1 MYASLDF
8 LRLRARRYLVNVE
21 LCCWLVALS
30 QNASWYRFFSTSFAL
45 LATFVPSKY
54 FVSTNLEYHP
64 EAAVLKKSRSEYMQ
78 KIYRRKPLLCNF
90 IEITLWH
97 GCSPVNLLHIFR
109 AVFLKNFSRRL
120 LLTII
125 ISDFQKSKLGNE
137 IVNWQMT
144 LFFQFQNLMNAAQES
159 KNVLRVYLLY
169 VTIITTVKI

>member
-1 MYASLDF
+1 MKWFEMIFRSSRPEVFYEKGLLKMCSKF
-8 LRLRARRYLVNVE
+8 TGE
-21 LCCWLVALS
+21 FPCWSAIS
-30 QNASWYRFFSTSFAL
+30 I
-45 LATFVPSKY
+45 K
-54 FVSTNLEYHP
+54 
-64 EAAVLKKSRSEYMQ
+64 
-78 KIYRRKPLLCNF
+78 LLCNF

-109 AVFLKNFSRRL
+109 AVFLKNISRRL

-125 ISDFQKSKLGNE
+125 ISDFQKSKLGKE

-144 LFFQFQNLMNAAQES
+144 LFFQFRNLMNAAQES